1 MARRSSA
8 RAAGRH
14 IDREPFK
21 GFAKLFSKGTNIAL
35 VGPKESGKSWT
46 ISYFVSLGLR
56 RRDYIVASN
65 ILCQRWIPAEDDP
78 ERGTWAEAYPQGY
91 HKVNSFYRLFWV
103 IENALRTH
111 KTVLFVLDEAGA
123 LAKGMQAGETRLSPI
138 VRDNL
143 AFMAVSRHLNVCSV
157 VMAQSLDQIGTG
169 LRSYE
174 GGILDY
180 VIRKPSKKH
189 KELVQFENVAE
200 QITTKKIGPLD
211 LAHPM
216 EWAMEKPGR
225 IIYADSMSAFDRGYY
240 PGTRTG
246 FRLRELLD
254 ALSDQLPDRYPEII
268 REHLEWRA
276 PSPSDVAVT
285 IERVESALHADESI
299 AIKPTPHNKKDEIV
313 RLLKAH
319 VPQAAIHRQTG
330 ASLGTISGHKKN
342 LVLRGELDG

>member
-1 MARRSSA
+1 M
-8 RAAGRH
+8 
-14 IDREPFK
+14 
-21 GFAKLFSKGTNIAL
+21 
-35 VGPKESGKSWT
+35 
-46 ISYFVSLGLR
+46 GLH
-56 RRDYIVASN
+56 RRDYIIASN

-78 ERGTWAEAYPQGY
+78 KTGTWAEAYPPGY

-103 IENALRTH
+103 IESALRTH

-189 KELVQFENVAE
+189 KAMVQFENVAG
-200 QITTKKIGPLD
+200 QVTTKKIGQLD

-216 EWAMEKPGR
+216 EWAVEKPGR

-240 PGTRTG
+240 PGSRTP

-254 ALSDQLPDRYPEII
+254 ALSDQLPDRYPDII
-268 REHLEWRA
+268 REHLEWVQPVTPRF
-276 PSPSDVAVT
+276 AVT
-285 IERVESALHADESI
+285 ETIDRVESAIHAEPAEPKYHTKHD
-299 AIKPTPHNKKDEIV
+299 KKEEIV

-330 ASLGTISGHKKN
+330 ASLGTIAGHKKN
-342 LVLRGELDG
+342 LVLKGELDG